1 MFVIVV
7 PFNQSFD
14 DVGFTYKVPHFLDC
28 RVWQVVSVPFW
39 SKSIFWVIVT
49 ILDTI
54 NIPEEKIKEILEIY
68 DEKEFLTHLQTSLLM
83 WISQFYFCLIHQS
96 ATLFFPKNLRGK
108 IEKKKFSFK
117 NHAPLQYVFSSQK
130 ILNQK
135 QKNIFENIIS
145 SEKKKFFLYGVTGS
159 GKTEIYI
166 HLMKYYIDQGK
177 QVLLLVPEIILT
189 NQIFERIQK
198 VFGKDVLVLNSTVSD
213 AKKTLYWELIH
224 QNNAKIIVG
233 TRSSLFYP
241 YQDLGIIIID
251 EEHDN
256 SYLSDTSPRYDAI
269 EVANKISDISWCK
282 LLLWSGTPKINH
294 LYEAMKGKYELL
306 HLFEEYEGN

>member
-1 MFVIVV
+1 
-7 PFNQSFD
+7 
-14 DVGFTYKVPHFLDC
+14 
-28 RVWQVVSVPFW
+28 
-39 SKSIFWVIVT
+39 VIVT

-145 SEKKKFFLYGVTGS
+145 SEKKKFFLYGVT
-159 GKTEIYI
+159 
-166 HLMKYYIDQGK
+166 
-177 QVLLLVPEIILT
+177 
-189 NQIFERIQK
+189 
-198 VFGKDVLVLNSTVSD
+198 
-213 AKKTLYWELIH
+213 
-224 QNNAKIIVG
+224 
-233 TRSSLFYP
+233 
-241 YQDLGIIIID
+241 
-251 EEHDN
+251 
-256 SYLSDTSPRYDAI
+256 
-269 EVANKISDISWCK
+269 
-282 LLLWSGTPKINH
+282 
-294 LYEAMKGKYELL
+294 
-306 HLFEEYEGN
+306 